1 MLGWSPEGLAV
12 TEPERDHFVQQI
24 RDLERRLRRSHLV
37 IVVLA
42 ALLLMPLV
50 GGVLLG
56 LAVPTYMARQQ
67 AAQARALQAEAEA
80 RAVAEE
86 AKRQRDVAEQKRQE
100 AEKARREA
108 GKATGK
114 GKE

>member
-1 MLGWSPEGLAV
+1 V
-12 TEPERDHFVQQI
+12 TDPERDHFLQQI

-42 ALLLMPLV
+42 ALLLIPLV
-50 GGVLLG
+50 GAGLFAVVL
-56 LAVPTYMARQQ
+56 PTYVARERAALMAAEDQ
-67 AAQARALQAEAEA
+67 AARARAAEVEA
-80 RAVAEE
+80 Q
-86 AKRQRDVAEQKRQE
+86 RQRDVAEQRRQE